1 MPENNLPM
9 NFIKQTTLIFAFAS
23 LILSSC
29 TKEDDHAAP
38 EITFNE
44 PSLNL
49 YGIADTVPVKVHI
62 HDDEELEAVTIQIT
76 NDENDEVISMKWNHV
91 HNAHL
96 MIDTFF
102 VAYLDTALSVDD
114 MCNYYILVEAKDASG
129 NFEKE
134 NKSVHI
140 MEGSMDDHHSHSD
153 MNSDTDS
160 GMDDHMDGHMNH
172 SGM

>member
-9 NFIKQTTLIFAFAS
+9 NFIKQTTLIFAFIS
-23 LILSSC
+23 LVFTSC
-29 TKEDDHAAP
+29 TKEDDHKAP
-38 EITFNE
+38 EITFSE

-49 YGIADTVPVKVHI
+49 YGIADTVPVKVHV
-62 HDDEELEAVTIQIT
+62 HDDEELESVTIQIT

-102 VAYLDTALSVDD
+102 VAHLDTALSVDD

-140 MEGSMDDHHSHSD
+140 MEGSMDDHHSHSG

>member
-23 LILSSC
+23 LVLSSC
-29 TKEDDHAAP
+29 TKEDDHTTP

-44 PSLNL
+44 PSSNL
-49 YGIADTVPVKVHI
+49 YGIADTVPVKVHV
-62 HDDEELEAVTIQIT
+62 HDDEELETVKIQIT
-76 NDENDEVISMKWNHV
+76 NDENDEVIPMIWNHV

-102 VAYLDTALSVDD
+102 VAHLDTALSVDD

-129 NFEKE
+129 NSEEEKE
-134 NKSVHI
+134 SVHI
-140 MEGSMDDHHSHSD
+140 MEGSMDDHHSHSG

>member
-9 NFIKQTTLIFAFAS
+9 NFIKQTILIFAFAS
-23 LILSSC
+23 LVLSSC
-29 TKEDDHAAP
+29 TKEDDHTAP

-62 HDDEELEAVTIQIT
+62 QDDEELEAVTIQIT

-91 HNAHL
+91 YNAHL

-134 NKSVHI
+134 NESVHI
-140 MEGSMDDHHSHSD
+140 MEGSMDDHHSHS
-153 MNSDTDS
+153 